1 MEDMHAKKI
10 MLWKI
15 VLWRII
21 LDEGLLYA
29 FFEIASMPIST
40 LNSKVDNVAKSI
52 SKFVKYLFKL
62 SKILANSKKQNTF
75 IILVNTIFFVIKF

>member
-40 LNSKVDNVAKSI
+40 LDNEAKLI
-52 SKFVKYLFKL
+52 SKSVKYLF
-62 SKILANSKKQNTF
+62 
-75 IILVNTIFFVIKF
+75 

>member
-15 VLWRII
+15 VLWRIM

-40 LNSKVDNVAKSI
+40 LNSKVDNEAKLI
-52 SKFVKYLFKL
+52 SKSVKYLF
-62 SKILANSKKQNTF
+62 
-75 IILVNTIFFVIKF
+75 

>member
-10 MLWKI
+10 ILWKI
-15 VLWRII
+15 IWRIM

-40 LNSKVDNVAKSI
+40 LNSKVDNEAKLI
-52 SKFVKYLFKL
+52 SKSVKYLF
-62 SKILANSKKQNTF
+62 
-75 IILVNTIFFVIKF
+75 